1 MKLLDVVVV
10 GELNAD
16 LILTGLPGLPALGE
30 LKLARGMC
38 LTLGS
43 ASAIFAS
50 NIARLGMKV
59 GFVGKVGADEI
70 GEFIV
75 QRLQRERVDVS
86 RIIHAD
92 GATTGICVSL
102 SFPGEYA
109 QASYPGVRETFT
121 LADVDMDFVISAR
134 HLHLSSYYIQPGM
147 IPGCPELF
155 RKAKEEGLSTSLDP
169 DTDPSGLW
177 DESIYRVLEYVDVF
191 LPNEVEALKISGQ
204 RDLGSALQE
213 LAKRVKTVAI
223 KRGRDGAVLQ
233 NQQVRLS
240 ATGFPVDPVD
250 TTGAGDSF
258 NAGFLFQYLQGG
270 SLETCL
276 QWGNAC
282 GALSTRAM
290 GGTTSFPTRDEVDR
304 FLAENSSESCPAT
317 LGQLR

>member
-1 MKLLDVVVV
+1 MKRLDVVVV

-16 LILTGLPGLPALGE
+16 LILIGLPGLPALGE

-50 NIARLGMKV
+50 NIARLGLKV

-75 QRLQRERVDVS
+75 QCLQRERVDVS
-86 RIIHAD
+86 RIKRED
-92 GATTGICVSL
+92 GAATGICVSL
-102 SFPGEYA
+102 SFQGEYA

-121 LADVDMDFVISAR
+121 LADVDMDFVMRAR

-147 IPGCPELF
+147 ISGCPELF

-169 DTDPSGLW
+169 DTDPSDEW
-177 DESIYRVLEYVDVF
+177 NESIYRVLEYVDVF

-204 RDLGSALQE
+204 RDLESALQR
-213 LAKRVKTVAI
+213 LGQRVHMVVVKRAGK
-223 KRGRDGAVLQ
+223 GAVLRRR
-233 NQQVRLS
+233 QVTLAS
-240 ATGFPVDPVD
+240 TGFPVDSVD

-258 NAGFLFQYLQGG
+258 NAGFLFQYLQGS

-290 GGTTSFPTRDEVDR
+290 GGTTSFPTRDDVGR
-304 FLAENSSESCPAT
+304 FLADHSSESCPVT
-317 LGQLR
+317 PGQLR